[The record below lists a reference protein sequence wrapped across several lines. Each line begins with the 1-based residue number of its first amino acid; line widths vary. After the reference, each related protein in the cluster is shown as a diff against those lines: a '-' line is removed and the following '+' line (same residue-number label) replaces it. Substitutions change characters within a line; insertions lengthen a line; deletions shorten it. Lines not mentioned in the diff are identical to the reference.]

1 VGARLTDSPAYA
13 HLWGTD
19 ETRALFDEHARWQRW
34 LDILVTL
41 AAAQADLGI
50 IPQRSA
56 DTIATLARVERIDL
70 AAVAE
75 ETRRTSHS
83 TLGLI
88 RALQQVL
95 PDDVAEHVYYGATV
109 QDVTDTW
116 FALTM
121 RDVGDLVERDLTM
134 LIGAIVERAGRH
146 GRTMMPGRTHGQPG
160 APISFAFKLATWADE
175 LGRHR
180 DRVGE
185 GRQRWATVQF
195 GGAVGTLGFYG
206 ERGPALRARFAER
219 LGLADPGIAWL
230 TSRDR
235 IGEFATLMAAI
246 TGTLARIGNEV
257 MELQRPEIGELRES
271 AGAGGVSSIMMP
283 HKRNPESSEH
293 LDTLARLTRAHAGV
307 LLEGAVQLHE
317 RDGRG
322 WKAEWVALPEVCLLT
337 ATALRLASDCV
348 DGLEVDA
355 ARMQANIDA
364 GHGLQASERIL
375 GMLSSTLGKHRA
387 QAALQEVLG
396 AARRDGRSLVDALD
410 AAGLMTRA
418 DAEAATAE
426 LLAPGDVAA
435 VGCVVSRF
443 EDGRP

>member
-13 HLWGTD
+13 HLWGTE
-19 ETRALFDEHARWQRW
+19 ETRRLFDEPARWQRW
-34 LDILVTL
+34 LDILVAL
-41 AAAQADLGI
+41 AGAQADLGI

-56 DTIATLARVERIDL
+56 DAIAAGARVERVDL
-70 AAVAE
+70 ATVAE

-88 RALQQVL
+88 RALQRAL

-116 FALTM
+116 FALVM
-121 RDVGDLVERDLTM
+121 RDVGDLVERDLSG
-134 LIGAIVERAGRH
+134 LIAALVEQARQH
-146 GRTMMPGRTHGQPG
+146 GRTMMTGRTHGQPG
-160 APISFAFKLATWADE
+160 APISFGFKLATWADE

-180 DRVGE
+180 DRVRE
-185 GRQRWATVQF
+185 GRPRWATAQF

-206 ERGPALRARFAER
+206 RPGPELRARFARR
-219 LGLADPGIAWL
+219 LGLADPGIAWF

-235 IGEFATLMAAI
+235 IAEFAIAMAAI

-257 MELQRPEIGELRES
+257 MELQRPEIGELRE
-271 AGAGGVSSIMMP
+271 AVGAGGVSSIMMP

-293 LDTLARLTRAHAGV
+293 LDTLARLARAQAGV
-307 LLEGAVQLHE
+307 LLEGMVQLHE

-337 ATALRLASDCV
+337 ATSLRLARGCV
-348 DGLEVDA
+348 EGLEVDA
-355 ARMQANIDA
+355 ARMEANIDA
-364 GHGLQASERIL
+364 ARGLQASERIL
-375 GMLSSTLGKHRA
+375 GMLSPTLGKHRA
-387 QAALQEVLG
+387 QAALQEALG
-396 AARRDGRSLVDALD
+396 AARSNEWSLVDALD
-410 AAGLMTRA
+410 AAGLMTRD
-418 DAEAATAE
+418 DAEAAIRD

-435 VGCVVSRF
+435 VRHVVERN
-443 EDGRP
+443 EEPRP

>member
-13 HLWGTD
+13 HLWGTE
-19 ETRALFDEHARWQRW
+19 ETRGLFDEQARWQRW
-34 LDILVTL
+34 LDILVAL

-50 IPQRSA
+50 IPPRA
-56 DTIATLARVERIDL
+56 AEAIAAGARVERIDL
-70 AAVAE
+70 ATVAD

-88 RALQQVL
+88 RALQRAL
-95 PDDVAEHVYYGATV
+95 PDEVAEHVYYGATV

-121 RDVGDLVERDLTM
+121 RDVGDLVERDLTG
-134 LIGAIVERAGRH
+134 LVGAIVERARQH
-146 GRTMMPGRTHGQPG
+146 ERTMMPGRTHGQPG
-160 APISFAFKLATWADE
+160 APISFGFKLATWADE

-180 DRVGE
+180 DRVRE
-185 GRQRWATVQF
+185 GRPRWATAQF

-206 ERGPALRARFAER
+206 RLGPALRTRFAER
-219 LGLADPGIAWL
+219 LGLADPGIAWF

-235 IGEFATLMAAI
+235 IAEFATVMAAL

-271 AGAGGVSSIMMP
+271 VGEGGVSSIMMP

-307 LLEGAVQLHE
+307 LLEGTVQLHE

-337 ATALRLASDCV
+337 ATSLRLAHGCI
-348 DGLEVDA
+348 DGLEVDT
-355 ARMQANIDA
+355 ARMRANIEADQ
-364 GHGLQASERIL
+364 GLQASERIL
-375 GMLSSTLGKHRA
+375 GLLSPTLGKHRA
-387 QAALQEVLG
+387 QAALQDVLG

-410 AAGLMTRA
+410 AAGLMTRGE
-418 DAEAATAE
+418 AEAATSE

-435 VGCVVSRF
+435 VRSVIDRL
-443 EDGRP
+443 EDMRR